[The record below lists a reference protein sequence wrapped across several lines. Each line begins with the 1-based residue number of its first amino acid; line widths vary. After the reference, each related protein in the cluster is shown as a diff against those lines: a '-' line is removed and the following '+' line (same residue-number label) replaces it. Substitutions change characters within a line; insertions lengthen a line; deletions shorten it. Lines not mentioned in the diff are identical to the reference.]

1 MARPFRYS
9 FIVALVAL
17 GAGLAAA
24 GGWRYAR
31 ASSPVTGPI
40 ILLSIDALRADH
52 LPAYGYHGTK
62 TPAIDTLA
70 ADGVVFEHA
79 YSHAPTTLP
88 AHTSMLSGRLPL
100 DTGVR
105 DDAGFTVKESE
116 RLLAEILRDRGYS
129 TGGVVSTF
137 ALRRESGIAQ
147 GFTFF
152 DDRMTPATPDLTVG
166 DVVRDGAESERVA
179 EQWLDSAGTSR
190 AFLFLQLDDL
200 HPPYAPPARYAQGL
214 PYDGEVAYADE
225 IVGRLLHYLKAHQ
238 LYDRSTIVLS
248 AAQGQGLGD
257 HGEAEHGLFVYEEA
271 LHVPLII
278 KQAAGEGAGRRVSD
292 LVEHVDLVPTI
303 LDLAKAPNPGNLR
316 GRSLK
321 PLFNGT
327 GGTGSASRLPARTAY
342 AESFF
347 GRYHFGWHELT
358 TVTDGRYRYIAAP
371 RDELYD
377 LKQDPGERTN
387 LAADPA
393 HAAIG
398 AALRASLTQLAT
410 GAPPK
415 SADIAAP
422 DRERFEMLG
431 DVGRSV
437 LQQPGTE
444 PADPKDT
451 YAVLET
457 YREAVDLATSRQW
470 MKAIDRLQPLV
481 RANPS
486 LADVWRQIAV
496 FAFDADRLE
505 QAADAYKR
513 VILLQPED
521 VNAHLG
527 ATATLVRLRHFDD
540 ARQHADLAVSLAPDR
555 DVASRSAAHEW
566 LARIALVRHDA
577 DTARE
582 EADLAQ
588 QADPALPMPLFVQ
601 GRLLYDQ
608 ARYADALP
616 IFEQA
621 VAALT
626 ASHGRPIA
634 ELHFDLADT
643 LGRGPRGADAEGE
656 LLAELKA
663 FPRNTRARAALATL
677 HHHAGRTDEVEEVMD
692 DLVRISPTSDTYNLA
707 ARLWTSFGNRRQAAA
722 ARADALRLSA
732 RATPVAHQ

>member
-1 MARPFRYS
+1 LARPFRYS

-70 ADGVVFEHA
+70 ADGIVFERA
-79 YSHAPTTLP
+79 YSHAPATLP
-88 AHTSMLSGRLPL
+88 AHASILSGRLPFE
-100 DTGVR
+100 TGVR

-129 TGGVVSTF
+129 TAGVVSTF
-137 ALRRESGIAQ
+137 ALRKESGIAQ
-147 GFTFF
+147 GFAFF
-152 DDRMTPATPDLTVG
+152 DDRMSPATPDMVVG

-190 AFLFLQLDDL
+190 SFLFLQLDDL
-200 HPPYAPPARYAQGL
+200 RPPYAPPARYAQGL
-214 PYDGEVAYADE
+214 AYDGEVAYADE
-225 IVGRLLHYLKAHQ
+225 IVGRLLRYLKTHQ

-248 AAQGQGLGD
+248 AAQGDGLGN

-271 LHVPLII
+271 LRVPLIV
-278 KQAAGEGAGRRVSD
+278 KQAAGEGAGRRVGD
-292 LVEHVDLVPTI
+292 LVEQVDLVPTI
-303 LDLAKAPNPGNLR
+303 LDLAKAPDPGNLR

-321 PLFNGT
+321 PLLDGAA
-327 GGTGSASRLPARTAY
+327 SASRLPARTAY

-358 TVTDGRYRYIAAP
+358 TVSDGRYRYIAAP

-377 LKQDPGERTN
+377 LQQDPGERTN

-393 HAAIG
+393 HAAIA
-398 AALRASLTQLAT
+398 AALRASLAQF
-410 GAPPK
+410 GAAAPQKP
-415 SADIAAP
+415 SDVAAP
-422 DRERFEMLG
+422 DRARFEVLG
-431 DVGRSV
+431 DVGRS
-437 LQQPGTE
+437 LQQESGTE
-444 PADPKDT
+444 PADPKDNFPI
-451 YAVLET
+451 LEA
-457 YREAVDLATSRQW
+457 YREAIDLANSRQW

-486 LADVWRQIAV
+486 LADVWRQIAI
-496 FAFDADRLE
+496 FAFDGDAFE

-513 VILLQPED
+513 VILLEPEN
-521 VNAHLG
+521 VGAQLG
-527 ATATLVRLRHFDD
+527 AAETLVRLRRFDE
-540 ARQHADLAVSLAPDR
+540 ARQHADLAASLAPDR

-566 LARIALVRHDA
+566 LARIALARHDA

-582 EADLAQ
+582 EADLTQ
-588 QADPALPMPLFVQ
+588 QADPGLPMPLFVQ

-608 ARYADALP
+608 AHYADARP

-621 VAALT
+621 VAALA

-643 LGRGPRGADAEGE
+643 LGREQRTADAESE

-677 HHHAGRTDEVEEVMD
+677 HHNAGRAEEVEDVMD
-692 DLVRISPTSDTYNLA
+692 DLVRITPTPDTYNLA

-722 ARADALRLSA
+722 ARAEAARLSA
-732 RATPVAHQ
+732 RATAAAHQ

>member
-1 MARPFRYS
+1 LARPFRYS

-17 GAGLAAA
+17 GAVLAAA

-52 LPAYGYHGTK
+52 LPAYGYRGTK

-79 YSHAPTTLP
+79 YSHAPATLP
-88 AHTSMLSGRLPL
+88 SHASMLSGRLPL

-147 GFTFF
+147 GFGFF
-152 DDRMTPATPDLTVG
+152 DDRMMPAAPDATVG
-166 DVVRDGAESERVA
+166 DVARNGAESERVA

-190 AFLFLQLDDL
+190 SFLFLQLGDL
-200 HPPYAPPARYAQGL
+200 HLPYAPPGRYAHGL

-248 AAQGQGLGD
+248 AAQGEGLGD
-257 HGEAEHGLFVYEEA
+257 HGEAEHGLFVYEEV
-271 LHVPLII
+271 LRVPLII
-278 KQAAGEGAGRRVSD
+278 KQAAGEGAGRRVTD
-292 LVEHVDLVPTI
+292 LVEHVDLMPTI
-303 LDLAKAPNPGNLR
+303 LDLAKAPDPGNLR

-321 PLFNGT
+321 PLLNGT
-327 GGTGSASRLPARTAY
+327 GGTGGASRIPARTAY

-358 TVTDGRYRYIAAP
+358 TVSDGRYRYIAAP

-377 LKQDPGERTN
+377 LQSDPGETTN

-393 HAAIG
+393 HAAIA
-398 AALRASLTQLAT
+398 AALRASLAQLAA
-410 GAPPK
+410 GSPPK
-415 SADIAAP
+415 PADIAAP
-422 DRERFEMLG
+422 DRERFQVLG
-431 DVGRSV
+431 DVGGSV
-437 LQQPGTE
+437 PQEPGTD

-451 YAVLET
+451 YAILEA
-457 YREAVDLATSRQW
+457 YREATDLATSRQW
-470 MKAIDRLQPLV
+470 VKAIDRLQPLV

-486 LADVWRQIAV
+486 FADVWRQIAT
-496 FAFDADRLE
+496 FAFDADQPE

-521 VNAHLG
+521 VNAQLG
-527 ATATLVRLRHFDD
+527 ATATLVRLRHFDE
-540 ARQHADLAVSLAPDR
+540 ARQHAELAVNLAPDR
-555 DVASRSAAHEW
+555 DVATRSAAHEW

-582 EADLAQ
+582 EADLTQ
-588 QADPALPMPLFVQ
+588 QADPALPMPLFVK
-601 GRLLYDQ
+601 GRLLYEQ
-608 ARYADALP
+608 ARYAEALTV
-616 IFEQA
+616 FEQA
-621 VAALT
+621 VADLT
-626 ASHGRPIA
+626 ASHGRPMTD
-634 ELHFDLADT
+634 LHFYLADT
-643 LGRGPRGADAEGE
+643 LDRQQRGADAEGE

-677 HHHAGRTDEVEEVMD
+677 HHAAGRAEEVEDVMD
-692 DLVRISPTSDTYNLA
+692 DLVRIAPTPDTYNLA
-707 ARLWTSFGNRRQAAA
+707 ARLWTSFGNRSQAAS
-722 ARADALRLSA
+722 ARAEALRLSA
-732 RATPVAHQ
+732 RAATVAHQ